1 MTPTITGRSTVDEL
15 PGPDGRSPLSGD
27 RASTGRLGDRVF
39 GGLAKGAG
47 ILVVGIV
54 ALVGTFLV
62 IQAVPALLNNN
73 VNFLTSREWV
83 PSGDRAALRHP
94 RHVLG
99 DDGHLD
105 HRHGHRRA
113 ARRRASRCS
122 SPSTPPAGCAG
133 RPPRPIDLLAAVP
146 SIVYGFWGLTI
157 AGQYF
162 TPVQHALSK
171 VVRLDPACSHDAGF
185 SAKSTLAFAGDRPRH
200 HGPADHHRDLARG
213 VRSRCRRPTRRA
225 PWPSAP
231 PTGR

>member
-83 PSGDRAALRHP
+83 PSGAEPRFGILDMFWATTVTSIIAMVIAVPLGVAVALFLTQYAPAWLRGPAA
-94 RHVLG
+94 
-99 DDGHLD
+99 
-105 HRHGHRRA
+105 A
-113 ARRRASRCS
+113 
-122 SPSTPPAGCAG
+122 T
-133 RPPRPIDLLAAVP
+133 IDLLAAVP

-162 TPVQHALSK
+162 TPIQDGALEG
-171 VVRLDPACSHDAGF
+171 VRLDPRLRRRRLQRQEHAGV
-185 SAKSTLAFAGDRPRH
+185 RRRHPRH